1 MIASRRR
8 YWIIPTLTTVI
19 GRTGCGF
26 TILFFR
32 CSHFSPSAM
41 VFFHPTVLPTI
52 IITQFIPMAD
62 TLEAL
67 AAPVALLPPRVERAR
82 RVVLDQENQEILHL
96 PLIALPP
103 LLPPARAL
111 VPAEGTEATPAYG
124 DRADQV

>member
-26 TILFFR
+26 TIRFFR

-62 TLEAL
+62 TPEAL
-67 AAPVALLPPRVERAR
+67 AAPVDLPPPRVERAR
-82 RVVLDQENQEILHL
+82 RVVLGQETPDQEILHL
-96 PLIALPP
+96 PLIALPYPP
-103 LLPPARAL
+103 LPPPARA
-111 VPAEGTEATPAYG
+111 
-124 DRADQV
+124 